1 MRIIDAHNHPDWLGH
16 DFARTLANMDEY
28 GIQRTWLL
36 SHICPRN
43 EHHET
48 YFDNMCGAVLG
59 MTDGPTP
66 FARCLSYA
74 ERAPERFILGY
85 APDPRDREACRLLLA
100 ANKIY
105 GAKIC
110 GEVKIRTMY
119 DSPDCLR
126 LFRLAGELKMP
137 VVMHFDYDRQTTYK
151 DPWTEWYGG
160 TIHTL
165 ERGLQACP
173 ETTFLGHAPGFWI
186 HISNDDLWKTNSYPN
201 VEKDKI
207 VPGGEVVRL
216 LRTYPNLCC
225 DISAG
230 SGRMALSRD
239 KQFSK
244 ELLIE
249 FQDRFLYARDCFDN
263 LHQELLHSLDL
274 PETVLE
280 KILGGNAQRLVP
292 VN

>member
-16 DFARTLANMDEY
+16 DFTRMLENMDKNNIE
-28 GIQRTWLL
+28 RCWLL

-43 EHHET
+43 EHNVIYNEV
-48 YFDNMCGAVLG
+48 MGGAVLG
-59 MTDGPTP
+59 MSDGPVP
-66 FARCLSYA
+66 FTRCLSYK

-85 APDPRDREACRLLLA
+85 SHDPRDREACRMLIA

-119 DSPDCLR
+119 DSPDCIR
-126 LFRLAGELKMP
+126 LFHTAGELGMP

-160 TIHTL
+160 SIHTL
-165 ERGLQACP
+165 ERVLQACP
-173 ETTFLGHAPGFWI
+173 DTIFLGHAPGFWI

-201 VEKDKI
+201 IEKDGI

-216 LRTYPNLCC
+216 LREYPNLYC

-239 KQFSK
+239 KNFTK
-244 ELLIE
+244 ELLTE

-263 LHQELLHSLDL
+263 KHQELLNSLDL
-274 PETVLE
+274 PEE
-280 KILGGNAQRLVP
+280 ILKKLYAENALRLVP
-292 VN
+292 EN